1 MSTSN
6 ISIANR
12 ALTMLS
18 VDRIIAIPGTTEQGR
33 KIHAIFEDTRDAL
46 LEEHN
51 WNFAIK
57 ERQLSLLSETP
68 IMDAWSLIYQLPSD
82 CIRVLELEGDY
93 PFAIYGN
100 KLYTNSDDARI
111 KYVSRETDP
120 SKFSKG
126 FVKALASKLAAELS
140 FGFTENATLAT
151 NLDAVASRD
160 LKEAK
165 WSDSQEGQ
173 GVKII
178 RGSMV
183 EGT

>member
-1 MSTSN
+1 
-6 ISIANR
+6 
-12 ALTMLS
+12 MLS
-18 VDRIIAIPGTTEQGR
+18 ADRIQDMPGTTEQGR
-33 KIHAIFEDTRDAL
+33 KINAIYDDTRDAM

-68 IMDAWSLIYQLPSD
+68 VMDAWTLVYQLPSD
-82 CIRVLELEGDY
+82 CIRVVTFEGDY

-120 SKFSKG
+120 TKFSKG
-126 FVKALASKLAAELS
+126 FVKAFASRLAADLA
-140 FGFTENATLAT
+140 FGITQNATFAA
-151 NLDAVASRD
+151 NMDAVAIRD

-165 WSDSQEGQ
+165 WSDGQEGQ
-173 GVKII
+173 GTEII

-183 EGT
+183 DGI